1 MNYESIMDEG
11 LESMVGKSLP
21 CSRQTSIALDICPA
35 KLVNCVVGAWLV
47 YHIPSTLGNNEVN

>member
-1 MNYESIMDEG
+1 MDEG